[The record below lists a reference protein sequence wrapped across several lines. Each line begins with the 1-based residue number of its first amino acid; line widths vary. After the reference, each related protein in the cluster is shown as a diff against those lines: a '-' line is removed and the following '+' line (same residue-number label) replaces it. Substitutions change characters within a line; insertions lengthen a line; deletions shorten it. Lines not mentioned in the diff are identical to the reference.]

1 MWKVTGTPLPIPLII
16 PSLSSIPI
24 MKSGQ
29 IYTTIYLPQII
40 RICSMSMPLCSLHSK
55 WRGRFYTL
63 LLLMVF
69 LLLSCSNMR
78 GEKVLSAY
86 GLYAV
91 IPFDDTDRLDVKW
104 ADYLASHLEKRT
116 PMRSEEHT
124 SELQSRQ
131 YLVCRLLL
139 EK

>member
-1 MWKVTGTPLPIPLII
+1 
-16 PSLSSIPI
+16 
-24 MKSGQ
+24 
-29 IYTTIYLPQII
+29 
-40 RICSMSMPLCSLHSK
+40 
-55 WRGRFYTL
+55 
-63 LLLMVF
+63 MVF

-116 PMRSEEHT
+116 PMPELVTHLRSDDALEIRVDLRSEEHT
-124 SELQSRQ
+124 SELLSRQ

-139 EK
+139 EKIKISLNPAKKSC